1 MNDFEHFKMNS
12 FETYSFPRLVRTPS
26 LEFFFIRG
34 INEEK
39 DFYEYWDGRLIEVLG
54 YLVLYSDIQND
65 EQINYIYLIE
75 DEGKNYEEIIRFTK
89 MFASEMSTADK
100 VFDMENFTVQM
111 TNVYQK
117 GLLKQEIVDFMRR
130 IVNEDIPEIVWEEIT

>member
-1 MNDFEHFKMNS
+1 MNDFKHFKMNS
-12 FETYSFPRLVRTPS
+12 FETYSFPRLVRTLS

-89 MFASEMSTADK
+89 MFASEMSTTHE
-100 VFDMENFTVQM
+100 VFDMENFTIQM
-111 TNVYQK
+111 THVYQK
-117 GLLKQEIVDFMRR
+117 GLLKQDIVDFMRR
-130 IVNEDIPEIVWEEIT
+130 IVNEDIPEIVWEEMK